1 MKYMMIY
8 VNLIVLSNKKAT
20 AVILYRG
27 NITKQNITS
36 DLHKNTKSGGKVYL
50 ILIFFNL
57 NLIPLLNKKAT
68 AVILN
73 RGNITKRTITSN
85 LHKSTKSGGELYQ
98 RQ

>member
-8 VNLIVLSNKKAT
+8 VNLILLSNKKAT

-68 AVILN
+68 VVILY
-73 RGNITKRTITSN
+73 RGKSPNETSPQIYIKVLNLVVSFKTII
-85 LHKSTKSGGELYQ
+85 
-98 RQ
+98 